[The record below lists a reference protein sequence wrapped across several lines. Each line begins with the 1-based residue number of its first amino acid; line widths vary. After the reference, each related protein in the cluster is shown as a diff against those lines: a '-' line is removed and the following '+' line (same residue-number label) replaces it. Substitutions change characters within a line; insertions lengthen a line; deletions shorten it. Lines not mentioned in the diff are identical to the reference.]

1 MMRTAVFTHRCGEI
15 KSRLRN
21 AGDCTP
27 MMASKS
33 SASFVFSGGLV
44 MREEYRA
51 SYAHGAVFSL
61 YFSSRPEAGLDA
73 VKLRFYD
80 IADAQWNG
88 FGPRNFHNVNGLV
101 ALPPTAR
108 TAAFALDGRFLEC
121 LSDGERLLSFADGVC
136 SLKLDLPAEVHIGYS
151 HNPME
156 ACSLWFDVHQWSNR
170 TPEDVSMPAI
180 RVNAMN
186 AAGLLGSLSFSG
198 AEPEAFQ
205 QLNLSIAV
213 SAQGPE
219 TWKIVDLMLCQPDIV
234 LPPHLRRA
242 IPKELAVS
250 GKNITRVQN
259 RYAKIRAG
267 LAQYWDFCRRRWEEK
282 GLPALLHPSIFMP
295 QDKIFA
301 QRDDI
306 LFSGPDLLFAPNLL
320 SKSDICSCILPEGEW
335 VHLWTSRMYPS
346 GKVTVHA
353 PFGAPAIFYRA
364 GSEHSWLFDSIR
376 QIASRL

>member
-1 MMRTAVFTHRCGEI
+1 MVRPAVFTHRCGEI
-15 KSRLRN
+15 KSRLRS

-27 MMASKS
+27 MMASRS
-33 SASFVFSGGLV
+33 SASFVFSSGLV
-44 MREEYRA
+44 MREEYRF

-61 YFSSRPEAGLDA
+61 CFSSQPDAGLDA

-88 FGPRNFHNVNGLV
+88 FGPRNSHNVNGLV
-101 ALPPTAR
+101 VLPRTAR

-121 LSDGERLLSFADGVC
+121 LSEGERLLSFDEGVC
-136 SLKLDLPAEVHIGYS
+136 SLKMELPAEIHIGYS

-156 ACSLWFDVHQWSNR
+156 ACSLWFDVHQWSR
-170 TPEDVSMPAI
+170 GTSEDVPMPAI
-180 RVNAMN
+180 RVNPLN

-198 AEPEAFQ
+198 VGPDEFQ
-205 QLNLSIAV
+205 HLNLSIV
-213 SAQGPE
+213 TSAQGAE
-219 TWKIVDLMLCQPDIV
+219 KRKIIDLMLCQPDIV
-234 LPPHLRRA
+234 LPSHLRRA
-242 IPKELAVS
+242 ISKELAVPDE
-250 GKNITRVQN
+250 NILRVQN

-267 LAQYWDFCRRRWEEK
+267 LAQYWDFCRKGWEDT
-282 GLPALLHPSIFMP
+282 GLPALLHPSILMP
-295 QDKIFA
+295 RESIFA
-301 QRDDI
+301 HRDDI

-320 SKSDICSCILPEGEW
+320 SKGDICSCILPEGEW
-335 VHLWTSRMYPS
+335 VHLWTSRMYPA

-364 GSEHSWLFDSIR
+364 GSEHAWLFDSIR